1 MSEMEVLKERS
12 QMDPQYQWDLT
23 PMYQDDAAWE
33 AEFATLEEEI
43 QALSAF
49 AGTLKDAVSMFQ

>member
-23 PMYQDDAAWE
+23 PMYQDDAAW
-33 AEFATLEEEI
+33 
-43 QALSAF
+43 
-49 AGTLKDAVSMFQ
+49 